1 MFGRSSAIVFD
12 SYDGRRSR
20 TRWRLPRWLW
30 LLLAGVGL
38 GAGAVVAVQERVLPP
53 RLSAAASTELR
64 SDFERADTERQR
76 LRAELGRT
84 GLQLQA
90 ALTEKKTLA
99 DALGASR
106 ATVDTLREDLTAVI
120 AALPPDPRGGA
131 VEVRAARFSARGGQ
145 LSYDLVL
152 TRERAGGKP
161 MPGVLQLLVAGESER
176 GVPATVALKAVALS
190 VGSQSVVR
198 GSLPLP
204 EGFRPR
210 ETTVQVLDRPAGK
223 SLGMRVLPIK

>member
-12 SYDGRRSR
+12 SYGGRRS
-20 TRWRLPRWLW
+20 RWRLPRWLW
-30 LLLAGVGL
+30 LLLAGIGL
-38 GAGAVVAVQERVLPP
+38 GAGAVVAVQERLLPP
-53 RLSAAASTELR
+53 RLSAEASAELR
-64 SDFERADTERQR
+64 TDFERAEAERQR
-76 LRAELGRT
+76 LKTELGRT

-90 ALTEKKTLA
+90 ALGEKKTLA
-99 DALGASR
+99 DEVGASR
-106 ATVDTLREDLTAVI
+106 ATVERLREDLAAVI

-190 VGSQSVVR
+190 MGGQSVVR